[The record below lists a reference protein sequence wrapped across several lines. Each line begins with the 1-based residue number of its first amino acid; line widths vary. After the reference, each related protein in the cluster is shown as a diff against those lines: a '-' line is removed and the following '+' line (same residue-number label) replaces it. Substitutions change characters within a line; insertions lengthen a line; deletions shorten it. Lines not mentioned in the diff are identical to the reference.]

1 MFLNLLNEKE
11 KKGFLILAKQ
21 LMKADG
27 IITESESQILSVYV
41 HEMQITLADSEENNQ
56 IEDIIADFASSSTAE
71 IKRIVYLELMA
82 LALSDA
88 NYAKEEKLL
97 MDHIAEKFNLSEAFK
112 QSSVTLSD
120 RYINSY
126 ISLVHLIQE
135 GD

>member
-11 KKGFLILAKQ
+11 KRGFLTLAKE

-27 IITESESQILSVYV
+27 IITDSESQVLSVYV
-41 HEMQITLADSEENNQ
+41 NEMQIPLAASEENNQ
-56 IEDIIADFASSSTAE
+56 IEEVIADIASSSTVE

-82 LALSDA
+82 LALCDA

-97 MDHIAEKFNLSEAFK
+97 LDHIAEKFNLSEDFK
-112 QSSVTLSD
+112 QSSVSLSD